1 MCFVKQYVL
10 EGGETLSKRDYYEI
24 LGLDK
29 NATEQEIKKAFRQ
42 LAKKYHPDLNPDNN
56 EAEQKFKEVNEAY
69 EVLSD
74 ADKKARYDRF
84 GHAGVDGQSGGFGQ
98 GFEGFGGFGDIFEDI
113 FDMFGGG
120 FTNNRKNSPRK
131 GSDIKYRLDIEFE
144 EAAFGTE
151 KEVEFMRTENCSK
164 CNGTGAE
171 PGTNKTKCPKCNG
184 TGEVKYAQST
194 PFGQIVRVGTCDR
207 CNGVGEIIDKPCSK
221 CSGTGKERK
230 SRKINIKIPA
240 GVDTGSVIPLRGE
253 GESGEKGGPSGDLY
267 IYINVKPHKIFK
279 REGND
284 IYCEI
289 PISFV
294 EASLGSEIEI
304 PSLDENFSHIIP
316 EGTQTDTVFKFKS
329 KGIPN
334 VRGYGRGDQY
344 VKVVVQ
350 VPTKLNDKQKELLK
364 QFAIESGEKVYEH
377 KKGFF
382 NKVKDAFTG

>member
-1 MCFVKQYVL
+1 M
-10 EGGETLSKRDYYEI
+10 SKRDYYEV
-24 LGLDK
+24 LGIDK

-42 LAKKYHPDLNPDNN
+42 SAKKYHPDLNPDNK
-56 EAEQKFKEVNEAY
+56 EAEQKFKEINEAY

-74 ADKKARYDRF
+74 SDKRARYDRF

-98 GFEGFGGFGDIFEDI
+98 GFEGFSGFGDIFEDI

-120 FTNNRKNSPRK
+120 FSGNRKNSPRK

-144 EAAFGTE
+144 EAAFGAE
-151 KEVEFMRTENCSK
+151 KEIEFTRTENCSK
-164 CNGTGAE
+164 CSGTGAE
-171 PGTNKTKCPKCNG
+171 PGTSKTKCPKCNG
-184 TGEVKYAQST
+184 TGEVKYAQAT

-207 CNGVGEIIDKPCSK
+207 CNGAGEIIDKPCSK
-221 CSGTGKERK
+221 CNGTGKERK
-230 SRKINIKIPA
+230 ARKISIKIPA
-240 GVDTGSVIPLRGE
+240 GVDTGSVIPLRSE
-253 GESGEKGGPSGDLY
+253 GEAGEKGGPSGDLY
-267 IYINVKPHKIFK
+267 IYINVKPHEIFK

-294 EASLGSEIEI
+294 QASLGAEIEV
-304 PSLDENFSHIIP
+304 PSLDEKISHIIP
-316 EGTQTDTVFKFKS
+316 EGTQTGTVFKFKN

-344 VKVVVQ
+344 VKVVVK

-364 QFAIESGEKVYEH
+364 QFAVESGEKVFDH

-382 NKVKDAFTG
+382 DKVKDAFTG

>member
-1 MCFVKQYVL
+1 M
-10 EGGETLSKRDYYEI
+10 SKRDYYEV
-24 LGLDK
+24 LGVDK

-42 LAKKYHPDLNPDNN
+42 LAKKYHPDLNPDNKD
-56 EAEQKFKEVNEAY
+56 AEQKFKEVNEAY

-74 ADKKARYDRF
+74 PDKKARYDRF
-84 GHAGVDGQSGGFGQ
+84 GHEGVSGQAGGFSQ

-120 FTNNRKNSPRK
+120 FSSSTRRNAPRK

-144 EAAFGTE
+144 EAVFGVD
-151 KEVEFMRTENCSK
+151 KEIEFKRTENCSK
-164 CNGTGAE
+164 CSGTGAE
-171 PGTNKTKCPKCNG
+171 PGTSKIKCPKCNG
-184 TGEVKYAQST
+184 SGEVKYAQST
-194 PFGQIVRVGTCDR
+194 PFGQFVRVGTCDR
-207 CNGVGEIIDKPCSK
+207 CNGQGEIIDKPCSK
-221 CSGTGKERK
+221 CSGSGKERK
-230 SRKINIKIPA
+230 ARKINIKIPA

-253 GESGEKGGPSGDLY
+253 GEAGEKGGSHGDLY
-267 IYINVKPHKIFK
+267 IYINVKPHEIFT

-284 IYCEI
+284 IYCEV

-294 EASLGSEIEI
+294 QAALGGEIEI
-304 PSLDENFSHIIP
+304 PSLEEKIKHIIP
-316 EGTQTDTVFKFKS
+316 EGTQTDTVLKFKG

-350 VPTKLNDKQKELLK
+350 VPTKLTDKQREILK
-364 QFAIESGEKVYEH
+364 QFAVESGEKVYEH

-382 NKVKDAFTG
+382 DKVKDAFSG

>member
-1 MCFVKQYVL
+1 MN
-10 EGGETLSKRDYYEI
+10 KRDYYEV
-24 LGLDK
+24 LGINKD
-29 NATEQEIKKAFRQ
+29 ATEQEIKKAFRQ
-42 LAKKYHPDLNPDNN
+42 LAKKYHPDLNPDNK
-56 EAEQKFKEVNEAY
+56 EAEQKFKEINEAY

-74 ADKKARYDRF
+74 ADKRARYDRF
-84 GHAGVDGQSGGFGQ
+84 GHDGVNGQSGGFGQ

-120 FTNNRKNSPRK
+120 FSSNRKNSPRK
-131 GSDIKYRLDIEFE
+131 GPDIKYRLDIEFE
-144 EAAFGTE
+144 EAAFGVE
-151 KEVEFMRTENCSK
+151 KEIEFARTENCSK
-164 CNGTGAE
+164 CSGTGAE
-171 PGTNKTKCPKCNG
+171 PGTSKTKCPKCNG
-184 TGEVKYAQST
+184 TGEVKYAQAT

-207 CNGVGEIIDKPCSK
+207 CNGIGEIIDKPCTK

-230 SRKINIKIPA
+230 ARKISIKIPA

-253 GESGEKGGPSGDLY
+253 GEAGEKGGSPGDLY
-267 IYINVKPHKIFK
+267 IYINIKPHKIFK

-294 EASLGSEIEI
+294 QATLGSEIEI
-304 PSLDENFSHIIP
+304 PSLDEKISHIIP
-316 EGTQTDTVFKFKS
+316 EGTQTDTVFKFKN

-364 QFAIESGEKVYEH
+364 QFAVESGEKVFEP

-382 NKVKDAFTG
+382 DKVKDAFSG